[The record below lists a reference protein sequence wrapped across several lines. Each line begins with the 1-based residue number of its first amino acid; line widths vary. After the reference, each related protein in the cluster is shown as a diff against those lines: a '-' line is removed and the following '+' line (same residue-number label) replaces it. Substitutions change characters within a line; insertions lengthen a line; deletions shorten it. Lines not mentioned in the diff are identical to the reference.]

1 MRKNLLNVLMISAM
15 FVLADLSLTS
25 CASRT
30 HCPAV
35 QGTGNSASVGGGRA
49 KKKYCAGV
57 NGTGNFKPK
66 VKKKKE
72 DGLTSKKMEKSIAK
86 AKQKDADPIQKRKL
100 SMDQ

>member
-1 MRKNLLNVLMISAM
+1 MRKLLFKGILVGSM
-15 FVLADLSLTS
+15 FLLADLTFTS
-25 CASRT
+25 CASST

-35 QGTGNSASVGGGRA
+35 AGTGNSATHRGGGA

-72 DGLTSKKMEKSIAK
+72 DGLTSRKMEKSIAK
-86 AKQKDADPIQKRKL
+86 SKQQKAGPLEQKKL